1 MHVKTRMKERKI
13 EKKLDSL
20 YTHVLV
26 QRERHYRY
34 IGGVLKNHYSQ
45 DKFLSN
51 LFAHLFPV
59 FFYSFS
65 IWRWDLDNLFVIFL
79 LFTIIFYALILQ
91 KKEYWRPCTLSLP
104 SLLLKVPFKYT
115 IRCMISMLRPIA
127 IFLH

>member
-1 MHVKTRMKERKI
+1 VPAHGERKKRKSEQASEKKQACMHVKNPMEERKI
-13 EKKLDSL
+13 ENKLESL

-65 IWRWDLDNLFVIFL
+65 I
-79 LFTIIFYALILQ
+79 
-91 KKEYWRPCTLSLP
+91 
-104 SLLLKVPFKYT
+104 
-115 IRCMISMLRPIA
+115 
-127 IFLH
+127 